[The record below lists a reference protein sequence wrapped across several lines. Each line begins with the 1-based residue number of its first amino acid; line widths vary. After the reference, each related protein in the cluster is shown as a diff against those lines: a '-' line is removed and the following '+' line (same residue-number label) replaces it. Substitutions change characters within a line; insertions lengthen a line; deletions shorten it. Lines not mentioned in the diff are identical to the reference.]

1 MLPATRQRTI
11 IELVSENGG
20 CSVTELS
27 SQLDVSKATVRRDLG
42 ALEEEGLIERSHG
55 GAVPITSVGR
65 ERTYQQKGVQNLSE
79 KATIAERAVE
89 EIIGEQVVFFDAGTT
104 TMEVAKRVSTD
115 EVTLAVTNSPLVA
128 LELGAD
134 DREVKLTG
142 GTLRGR
148 TRALVG
154 PTTEAFLERMHFDLL
169 VLGTNAIDAKGLMT
183 PNEEEARIKELII
196 EHSTRVILVAD
207 YTKLDERSVVRFAD
221 LEDIDTFVVDQEP
234 GETVR
239 ESLETA
245 NVTVALGEQ

>member
-1 MLPATRQRTI
+1 MLPATRRRTI

-42 ALEEEGLIERSHG
+42 TLENEGLIERSHG
-55 GAVPITSVGR
+55 GAVPITSVDR
-65 ERTYQQKGVQNLSE
+65 ERTYQQKGVQNHTE
-79 KATIAERAVE
+79 KAAIAERTVE
-89 EIIGEQVVFFDAGTT
+89 EIVGEQVVFFDSGTT

-115 EVTLAVTNSPLVA
+115 EVTLAVTNSPLIA

-154 PTTEAFLERMHFDLL
+154 PTTEAFLDRRHFDLL
-169 VLGTNAIDAKGLMT
+169 VLGTNAIDAAGLMT
-183 PNEEEARIKELII
+183 PNEDEARIKELII
-196 EHSTRVILVAD
+196 EHSARVILVAD
-207 YTKLDERSVVRFAD
+207 HTKLGERSVVRFAD

-234 GETVR
+234 GETAR
-239 ESLETA
+239 ESLKTA
-245 NVTVALGEQ
+245 NVTIALGEQ

>member
-1 MLPATRQRTI
+1 MLPATRRRTI

-20 CSVTELS
+20 CSVNTLS

-42 ALEEEGLIERSHG
+42 ELEDKGLIERSHG

-65 ERTYQQKGVQNLSE
+65 EQTYQQKGVQNLTE
-79 KATIAERAVE
+79 KAAIAERAVE
-89 EIIGEQVVFFDAGTT
+89 EMIGEQVVFFDAGTT
-104 TMEVAKRVSTD
+104 TMEVAKRVSAD
-115 EVTLAVTNSPLVA
+115 EVTLAVTNSPLIA
-128 LELGAD
+128 PELRAE

-154 PTTEAFLERMHFDLL
+154 PTTEAFMERRHFDLL
-169 VLGTNAIDAKGLMT
+169 ILGTNAIDADGLMT
-183 PNEEEARIKELII
+183 PNEDEARIKELMI

-207 YTKLDERSVVRFAD
+207 HTKLGERSVVRFAD

-234 GETVR
+234 GETER
-239 ESLETA
+239 ESLENA